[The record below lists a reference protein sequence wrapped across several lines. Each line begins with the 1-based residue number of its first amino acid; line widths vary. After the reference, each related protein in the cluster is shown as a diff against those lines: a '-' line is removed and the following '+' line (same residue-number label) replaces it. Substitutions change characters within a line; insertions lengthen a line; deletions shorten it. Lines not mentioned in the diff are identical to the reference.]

1 MIWERKYGNVY
12 RKPIFKNETN
22 IFEKLD
28 AQNFSDQLFHLLNNF
43 SLLYTVVVLIAP
55 NLARLTL
62 ASLMY

>member
-1 MIWERKYGNVY
+1 MGMFIENRFSKM
-12 RKPIFKNETN
+12 KPIYLK
-22 IFEKLD
+22 KLD